1 MTMDIN
7 FMLFFEQGVALVAW
21 IVAAAGLYSLIEKFI
36 PGQATP
42 DPLP

>member
-7 FMLFFEQGVALVAW
+7 FLLFFQQGVALVAW
-21 IVAAAGLYSLIEKFI
+21 IVLAAGLYALVERFI